1 VTKDQ
6 GDQLT
11 NIEMRINSLLPEYEL
26 QDFEPT
32 RMTREVRHVEQTV
45 PAYEPPEFHIP

>member
-1 VTKDQ
+1 VTRDQ

-26 QDFEPT
+26 KKFKPT
-32 RMTREVRHVEQTV
+32 HATREISHVEEPV
-45 PAYEPPEFHIP
+45 EAYEPPEFHIP